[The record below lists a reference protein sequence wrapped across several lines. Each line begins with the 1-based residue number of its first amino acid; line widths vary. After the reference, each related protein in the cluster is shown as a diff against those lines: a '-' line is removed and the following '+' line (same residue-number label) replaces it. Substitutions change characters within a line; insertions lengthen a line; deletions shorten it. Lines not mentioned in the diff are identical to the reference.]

1 MRFAVLD
8 GWRGVAALSVALF
21 HLRALGHFY
30 DDPFVRHAFL
40 FVDFFFVL
48 SGFILAHA
56 YRERL
61 NTPAQ
66 LKYFVI
72 QRFGRIYPLHVAIVL
87 LLILVE
93 CVRGLAQWRSN
104 VFSLRTA
111 FTGDASPLAI
121 LSNLFLAHGLGVHDH
136 LTLNGPSWSISV
148 EFWTYLVFA
157 LVCLG
162 TGMRTKATAAT
173 AALLACGGAMAVA
186 LCSTSFID
194 TTYDFGML
202 RCVYGFFVGVLTYL
216 LYKAVQP
223 LRLSRPAATV
233 CELLAVAGV
242 VAFVSLA
249 GGTRWSLGSPLL
261 FAAVVGV
268 FAFETGVVSD
278 WFTTKPIALLGLLS
292 YSIYMIHYVVL
303 LFLHQGL
310 TVVQK
315 VSGHT
320 VTVKM
325 MDNSHQVDCITAG
338 GPWMMDAL
346 ALVYL
351 GIVVACA
358 AITYHFIEDPGRR
371 YFHRLATEGLRFRDR
386 NRGRRVAGAT
396 CGEKPSL
403 PSAAL
408 TAGSC
413 VDAAQLLRVSCV
425 GSAAAAHRAFV
436 QEAMESSSLADLPKE
451 T

>member
-1 MRFAVLD
+1 M
-8 GWRGVAALSVALF
+8 
-21 HLRALGHFY
+21 
-30 DDPFVRHAFL
+30 
-40 FVDFFFVL
+40 
-48 SGFILAHA
+48 
-56 YRERL
+56 
-61 NTPAQ
+61 
-66 LKYFVI
+66 
-72 QRFGRIYPLHVAIVL
+72 
-87 LLILVE
+87 
-93 CVRGLAQWRSN
+93 
-104 VFSLRTA
+104 
-111 FTGDASPLAI
+111 
-121 LSNLFLAHGLGVHDH
+121 
-136 LTLNGPSWSISV
+136 

-157 LVCLG
+157 PVCLG

-202 RCVYGFFVGVLTYL
+202 RRVYGFFVGVLTYL

-346 ALVYL
+346 RWFTLELLSHAPQLRITSSSIPGEDIFIDWRQKGCGS
-351 GIVVACA
+351 GIATGA
-358 AITYHFIEDPGRR
+358 AEWPA
-371 YFHRLATEGLRFRDR
+371 RLAGR
-386 NRGRRVAGAT
+386 N
-396 CGEKPSL
+396 L
-403 PSAAL
+403 PCPAL
-408 TAGSC
+408 
-413 VDAAQLLRVSCV
+413 
-425 GSAAAAHRAFV
+425 H
-436 QEAMESSSLADLPKE
+436 
-451 T
+451 

>member
-1 MRFAVLD
+1 
-8 GWRGVAALSVALF
+8 
-21 HLRALGHFY
+21 
-30 DDPFVRHAFL
+30 
-40 FVDFFFVL
+40 
-48 SGFILAHA
+48 
-56 YRERL
+56 
-61 NTPAQ
+61 
-66 LKYFVI
+66 
-72 QRFGRIYPLHVAIVL
+72 
-87 LLILVE
+87 
-93 CVRGLAQWRSN
+93 
-104 VFSLRTA
+104 
-111 FTGDASPLAI
+111 
-121 LSNLFLAHGLGVHDH
+121 
-136 LTLNGPSWSISV
+136 
-148 EFWTYLVFA
+148 
-157 LVCLG
+157 
-162 TGMRTKATAAT
+162 MRTKATAAT

-202 RCVYGFFVGVLTYL
+202 HCVYGFFVGVLTYL

-346 ALVYL
+346 LPVYL

-358 AITYHFIEDPGRR
+358 AITYHFIEESRAKE

-425 GSAAAAHRAFV
+425 GSAAAAHRASFRKRWK
-436 QEAMESSSLADLPKE
+436 SSSLADLPKE

>member
-136 LTLNGPSWSISV
+136 LHAQRAQLEHQRGVLECTSSCAGVPGNGH
-148 EFWTYLVFA
+148 
-157 LVCLG
+157 
-162 TGMRTKATAAT
+162 RTKATAAT

-292 YSIYMIHYVVL
+292 ILFRSHMIHYVVL

-338 GPWMMDAL
+338 GPWIMDAL
-346 ALVYL
+346 APVYL
-351 GIVVACA
+351 GIVAACA
-358 AITYHFIEDPGRR
+358 VITYHFIQDPGRR

-386 NRGRRVAGAT
+386 NRGRRVAVT
-396 CGEKPSL
+396 CRNL
-403 PSAAL
+403 PCPAL
-408 TAGSC
+408 
-413 VDAAQLLRVSCV
+413 
-425 GSAAAAHRAFV
+425 H
-436 QEAMESSSLADLPKE
+436 
-451 T
+451 